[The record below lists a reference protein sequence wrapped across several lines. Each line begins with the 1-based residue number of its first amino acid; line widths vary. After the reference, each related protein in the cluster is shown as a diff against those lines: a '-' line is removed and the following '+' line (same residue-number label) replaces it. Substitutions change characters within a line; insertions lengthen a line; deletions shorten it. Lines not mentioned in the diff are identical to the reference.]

1 MAESKIVPLSGSFMI
16 AGIVGFAISAL
27 YIYPRSNTWGF
38 ALAFLFVIVFI
49 ASMISMTYAPVN
61 PKY

>member
-16 AGIVGFAISAL
+16 AGIFGFAISAL
-27 YIYPRSNTWGF
+27 YVYPRTATWGF
-38 ALAFLFVIVFI
+38 LLALFFVLVFI
-49 ASMISMTYAPVN
+49 ASLISMTYAPVN